1 MCNDEKHV
9 ETVDAKVTEKSDGA
23 TCTEAG
29 KITYTA
35 KVTFEGKDY
44 TGTKTEEVAALGHD
58 YKVSEK
64 DGWKWTADKEK
75 GYTAVATFVCSRC
88 KDSHDVTADVVK
100 EDKNSQIIYKATA
113 KYTDETGKEFTA
125 TATKSTKMSVSY
137 IVHGQD
143 YGWEKDWK
151 KDGQTSGTEGQCKR
165 LEAIQIKLT
174 GEVEKNYD
182 VYYSVHAENFGW
194 LGWAKNGE
202 EAGTAGYGYRLE
214 AIRIQLVTKGDK
226 APELIGTIKEAMKAR
241 LVGYQTHVQ
250 DYGTQAYVYD
260 GAMAGTEGECKR
272 MESIRMKLPSS
283 VNSSIQYRSHV
294 QDIGWEKNWASNGSL
309 SGTTGQ
315 CKRLEAIQIKL
326 SGDVAKNYDVYYRV
340 HAQDYGWLAWAKN
353 GESSGT
359 EGYAKRLEAIEVRLV
374 PKGTTPDLPASA
386 NEKAFIKKNNK
397 A

>member
-1 MCNDEKHV
+1 
-9 ETVDAKVTEKSDGA
+9 
-23 TCTEAG
+23 
-29 KITYTA
+29 
-35 KVTFEGKDY
+35 
-44 TGTKTEEVAALGHD
+44 
-58 YKVSEK
+58 
-64 DGWKWTADKEK
+64 
-75 GYTAVATFVCSRC
+75 
-88 KDSHDVTADVVK
+88 
-100 EDKNSQIIYKATA
+100 
-113 KYTDETGKEFTA
+113 
-125 TATKSTKMSVSY
+125 MSVSY

-165 LEAIQIKLT
+165 LEAIQIKLPDDVSGSIEYRTHIQDIGWEKNWSKDGAKSGTEGQCKRLEAIQIKLT
-174 GEVEKNYD
+174 GEVAENYD

-386 NEKAFIKKNNK
+386 NEKAFIKKK
-397 A
+397 